1 MDLQKKDKHKLRFG
15 FLLKLGIAA
24 GLYPLLFYYGNNFT
38 LINTW
43 GHLLFFL
50 GLFIVLPV
58 ITVVLGG
65 NILNRISSTVWRMR
79 GLTFINLFAFGMFLQ
94 LCLLADLKK
103 SVSVIILA
111 ICSMAAFFIYRF
123 LKKIMVLQFLLSL
136 IGLVIL
142 VPKIYTFLSASDAW
156 QELPDA
162 ITDVT
167 FTQTPNIYFI
177 QPDGYVNPSE
187 LEKGYYKID
196 NKNFEDFLS
205 VNNFKNYANF
215 RSNYGS
221 TLSTNSAVFAMKHHY
236 YNGGENFSETLNARN
251 VIMGSNPV
259 LQILKHNNYVTYFI
273 SEKPYLLQT
282 RPTLGYDFTNFGY
295 DEIPYIS
302 TGLKTTKE
310 VLPALT
316 TYLNDGI
323 KSPKFYFIQIL
334 KPGHIN
340 NRESYS
346 VGVDGE
352 RDAWIK
358 KLQLANTLLKETVA
372 TITAKDPNGLI
383 IIMSDHGG
391 YVGFNYTNQSYLKV
405 EDPQKVN
412 SIFSTIL
419 SIKWPGMAPEFD
431 SQLVTSVN
439 VFRILFA
446 HLANDTQ
453 YLSNLEPDTSYL
465 LIKEGKEQGVY
476 QYIDD
481 SGTITFKKK

>member
-1 MDLQKKDKHKLRFG
+1 MGLQKNIKHEIKFS
-15 FLLKLGIAA
+15 FLVKVGIAS

-43 GHLLFFL
+43 GHLLYFI
-50 GLFIVLPV
+50 GLFIMLPV
-58 ITVVLGG
+58 ITLVIGG
-65 NILNRISSTVWRMR
+65 KILARISNSIWCMR
-79 GLTFINLFAFGMFLQ
+79 GITFLNLFAFGMFLQ
-94 LCLLADLKK
+94 LCLLADIKK
-103 SVSVIILA
+103 ITSSVILVIGIL
-111 ICSMAAFFIYRF
+111 AAFFIYKY
-123 LKKIMVLQFLLSL
+123 LKKIVVLQFLLSFIGFAIL
-136 IGLVIL
+136 I
-142 VPKIYTFLSASDAW
+142 PKIITFSSASDTW

-162 ITDVT
+162 ITEAT

-196 NKNFEDFLS
+196 NIAFEEFLTE
-205 VNNFKNYANF
+205 NNFKNYANF

-221 TLSTNSAVFAMKHHY
+221 TLSTNSAVFSMKHHY
-236 YNGGENFSETLNARN
+236 YNGGESFSETLDARN

-259 LQILKHNNYVTYFI
+259 LQVLKHNKYATYFI

-282 RPTLGYDFTNFGY
+282 RPDLGYDFANFSY

-310 VLPALT
+310 VLPALKM
-316 TYLNDGI
+316 YLNDSI
-323 KSPKFYFIQIL
+323 KQPKFYFIQIL

-340 NRESYS
+340 NRESFS

-358 KLQLANTLLKETVA
+358 KLQLANELLQETVA
-372 TITAKDPNGLI
+372 MITAKDPNGLI

-391 YVGFNYTNQSYLKV
+391 YVGFEYTNQSYSKV
-405 EDPQKVN
+405 EDPQKIT

-419 SIKWPGMAPEFD
+419 SIKWPENAPEFD
-431 SQLVTSVN
+431 SQLVSSVN

-446 HLANDTQ
+446 HLANDER

-465 LIKEGKEQGVY
+465 LVKEGENKGVY
-476 QYIDD
+476 QYVDAN
-481 SGTITFKKK
+481 GNITYIKK